1 VAGFLLM
8 DVDFVVIDFL
18 LFFVSCFNFVAMAA
32 HDFQQCLLVMV
43 ADFLVV
49 LEFQKHCAHLF

>member
-1 VAGFLLM
+1 M
-8 DVDFVVIDFL
+8 DVDFAVINFL
-18 LFFVSCFNFVAMAA
+18 LFFHFVAMAA

-49 LEFQKHCAHLF
+49 LEFQKHCAHLC

>member
-1 VAGFLLM
+1 M
-8 DVDFVVIDFL
+8 DVDFAVINFL
-18 LFFVSCFNFVAMAA
+18 LFFVPCFNFVAMAA

-49 LEFQKHCAHLF
+49 LEFQKHCAHLC